1 MNLKLRL
8 FLCISALSVGF
19 FIHAQRRNRAE
30 MGKSPVEA
38 TAINLSALKWRSIG
52 PATFGGRIADIAVNP
67 HDFNEYYLAIAS
79 GGIFKTN
86 DGGIT
91 FSPVFENQGSY
102 SIGCLAI
109 DPQNPKTIW
118 AGTGENNNQRS
129 VGYGDGVY
137 RSDDGG
143 RTWRN
148 TGLKTSEHIGMIA
161 IDPRN
166 SDRVYVAAYGPLW
179 SKGGERGVYRT
190 SDGGKTWDRILYV
203 SDHTGFNEIHIDRSN
218 PDRLYATA
226 HQRRR
231 HTFTYISG
239 GPESALY
246 ISNDAGKTWSKV
258 TNGLPKDTDLG
269 RISLAQSPSN
279 PQRIYLMIEGHGI
292 FISDDRGHSFQK
304 TNDYYSSGNY
314 YVELIPHPTD
324 ELTCFS
330 MDTYTHITRDGGKT
344 WVRWTENKKHVD
356 NHALWINPKN
366 PLHMLNGN
374 DGGLYETYD
383 GGNTWRFIDNLSI
396 LQLYRVSVDN
406 EGPFYN
412 VYGGTQDNSSIGGP
426 SRTRYVQGIT
436 NADWFVTQG
445 GDGFKTQIDP
455 NNPKI
460 IYAQYQYG
468 GLARYDRA
476 TGERV
481 MIRPIEE
488 PDSPA
493 YRFNWDAPLLVSTH
507 QPATL
512 YFAAQKVLKST
523 DYGSTW
529 QEISPDLSRQ
539 IDRNTL
545 KVMDR
550 YWGVDAIAR
559 HRSTSPYG
567 TVLQLA
573 ESPLRRGRLAAGTD
587 DGLIHITDD
596 DGQTWRRCS
605 PLPGVPERAFISAL
619 IWSAHNENT
628 IYAAANNHQEG
639 DFQPYIFR
647 SSDAGRTWQSIRSG
661 LPDRGSVWCIA
672 EDPEEPNLLF
682 CGTEFSMY
690 TTLNGGRQWQPLNG
704 GLPTIPVR
712 DIAIQPTQHDLVI
725 ATFGRGFYV
734 LDDYSVLREMVRSD
748 WTSKTFAV
756 ASDRHGL
763 LYQEANKYGY
773 GRAGFLG
780 DGFFMADNPPIG
792 KTFTFYLKESP
803 KTLRERRKDI
813 EKKTNPANEPL
824 PNPTLEELRAE
835 KEEEKPYLIFVI
847 SDEADKEVARFTSDA
862 QAGLRRITW
871 DGRYTARH
879 TMPAGQHTDL
889 KASAHK
895 APPGRYML
903 SVWLS
908 TRDTTQQL
916 TGNHNF
922 ELLSLDA
929 EVFPPSDRV
938 ALTES
943 RRRAED
949 LRRKLTAA
957 VNHLNDLTEEIR
969 SVKNALRITP
979 GADPLKLKEVSA
991 IERLLGDISI
1001 AINGNKVLGND
1012 EIPMPTPLAA
1022 RLNSAIYTLYYYSGD
1037 PTGTALRQ
1045 LDIVSEQLPEVIR
1058 KIEQAR
1064 QRIEYLSTY
1073 LIDIGGPYWKGRLP
1087 ENQR

>member
-1 MNLKLRL
+1 MNFKSRL
-8 FLCISALSVGF
+8 FFCFSILFLSVVTQ
-19 FIHAQRRNRAE
+19 AQRRNRAE
-30 MGKSPVEA
+30 YGSSSTEA
-38 TAINLSALKWRSIG
+38 SSISLSGLKWRSIG

-67 HDFNEYYLAIAS
+67 ENYNEYYLAVAS
-79 GGIFKTN
+79 GGIFKTTN
-86 DGGIT
+86 GGVT
-91 FSPVFENQGSY
+91 FSPIFENQGAY

-109 DPQNPKTIW
+109 DPRNPKTIW
-118 AGTGENNNQRS
+118 VGSGENNNQRS

-148 TGLKTSEHIGMIA
+148 VGLKTSEHIGMIA

-166 SDRVYVAAYGPLW
+166 SNRVYVAAYGPLW
-179 SKGGERGVYRT
+179 SKGGERGIYAT
-190 SDGGKTWDRILYV
+190 SDGGLTWERILNV
-203 SDHTGFNEIHIDRSN
+203 SEHTGFNEIHIDRTN

-239 GPESALY
+239 GPESALFV
-246 ISNDAGKTWSKV
+246 SNDAGRTWNKV
-258 TNGLPKDTDLG
+258 TNGLPKDADLG

-292 FISDDRGHSFQK
+292 YVSTDRGNSFQK

-324 ELTCFS
+324 EFTCYS

-344 WVRWTENKKHVD
+344 WIRWTENKKHVD

-383 GGNTWRFIDNLSI
+383 AGNTWRFIDNLSI

-412 VYGGTQDNSSIGGP
+412 VYGGTQDNSSVGGP
-426 SRTRYVQGIT
+426 SRTRWVQGIT
-436 NADWFVTQG
+436 NADWYVTQG

-455 NNPKI
+455 HNPKI

-493 YRFNWDAPLLVSTH
+493 YRFNWDAPLVVSSH
-507 QPATL
+507 HPATL

-523 DYGSTW
+523 DYGNTW

-550 YWGVDAIAR
+550 YWGIDAIAR

-567 TVLQLA
+567 TLLQLS
-573 ESPLRRGRLAAGTD
+573 ESPLRKGRLAAGTD

-596 DGQTWRRCS
+596 DGKTWRRAS

-619 IWSAHNENT
+619 IWSSHNENT

-647 SSDAGRTWQSIRSG
+647 STDAGRTWQSIQSG
-661 LPDRGSVWCIA
+661 LPERGSLWCIA

-682 CGTEFSMY
+682 AGTEFSMY
-690 TTLNGGRQWQPLNG
+690 TSLNGGRLWQPLNG

-712 DIAIQPTQHDLVI
+712 DIAIQSTHHDLVI
-725 ATFGRGFYV
+725 ATFGRGFYI
-734 LDDYSVLREMVRSD
+734 LDDYTVLREMVIREWKD
-748 WTSKTFAV
+748 ETFAI
-756 ASDRHGL
+756 ASDRPGL

-780 DGFFMADNPPIG
+780 DDFFMADNPPIG
-792 KTFTFYLKESP
+792 KTFTFYLKEAP
-803 KTLRERRKDI
+803 KTLRELRKDS
-813 EKKTNPANEPL
+813 EKKANPAKEPL

-847 SDEADKEVARFTSDA
+847 SDEAGAEVARFTTDA
-862 QAGLRRITW
+862 NAGLRRITW
-871 DGRYTARH
+871 DGRFTARH
-879 TMPAGQHTDL
+879 AAPTGDHTDL

-895 APPGRYML
+895 APPGRYNL
-903 SVWLS
+903 SLWMS
-908 TRDTTQQL
+908 TRDTTL
-916 TGNHNF
+916 RLLHNHYF
-922 ELLSLDA
+922 SLMSLDV
-929 EVFPPSDRV
+929 EVFPPDDHV
-938 ALTES
+938 ALTVH

-949 LRRKLTAA
+949 LRRQLTAA
-957 VNHLNDLTEEIR
+957 TNQLNQLTAELSAI
-969 SVKNALRITP
+969 KNSLRIIP
-979 GADPLKLKEVSA
+979 GAEPSKLREASSLD
-991 IERLLGDISI
+991 RLIGDISI
-1001 AINGNKVLGND
+1001 IINGNKVLGND
-1012 EIPMPTPLAA
+1012 EIPMPTPLST
-1022 RLNSAIYTLYYYSGD
+1022 RLNSAIYALYYYSGE

-1045 LDIVSEQLPEVIR
+1045 LHIVSEKMPDVIDS
-1058 KIEQAR
+1058 INQVQ
-1064 QRIEYLSTY
+1064 QRIEYLSSY
-1073 LIDIGGPYWKGRLP
+1073 IIDVGGPYLKGRLP